1 VTRSGAGRGRAL
13 LRWAITGK
21 LPVIGYVTVSDT
33 APLLSQAQLARLR
46 DRTAASLALGSPTA
60 ADARVGAELLA
71 LFRAPRLVVQC
82 PKCGALTSGGLPH
95 C

>member
-1 VTRSGAGRGRAL
+1 VTRSGARRGRAL

-21 LPVIGYVTVSDT
+21 LPLIGYVTVPDT

-46 DRTAASLALGSPTA
+46 DRTAASLALGTPTA
-60 ADARVGAELLA
+60 ADAWVGAELLA
-71 LFRAPRLVVQC
+71 LFGTPRPVVQC
-82 PKCGALTSGGLPH
+82 PKCGTLTSGGLPH